1 MFGESYEKKLT
12 KLLKNAEEAT
22 AKGDYKS
29 ASWAYQEAAKLAEDK
44 QARKAIVYLL
54 KAVEVSLKD
63 SNYLSAGWAYK
74 SAASLAEPKEAREY
88 ALKSAQ
94 SFEKAGS
101 LYAAQWSY
109 NIAAKLSKETGDL
122 YAAIRYY
129 KKAQDIAFDREIGKE
144 IERLKEKIPHPIVI
158 ECYNKEEA
166 EEGEDIEFCVEIDNN
181 SKEMLRAVK
190 LLDEKKNVL
199 EDLGD
204 LKIKESKQ
212 IRYKEKAK
220 AGFQKPRFKYAS
232 WKSGVDQLEE
242 DIHVRPVRVKPNVQ
256 IRTTINP
263 PLRLNKPSDFIVL
276 LKNQSASKLKDVR
289 FDVHLAKGIEVLE
302 ETNTKFDQIKP
313 GEERGVV
320 LSVVP
325 RVVGEI
331 KVDDIS
337 VEYSD
342 EYGTEYVLKAEL
354 MTKEILPELETKTVD
369 TKIQKT
375 EEYQKIQEHKESI
388 DMEQLAI
395 SQEEYLRK
403 AGSLQSV
410 ERGLSYD
417 GISIE
422 QASAYIEEEC
432 YLFTHVATHDHK
444 TEKLY
449 LYAGKKD
456 GKEYLLTV
464 ALKENG
470 KLLNI
475 LFKLYSSQK
484 EEEMLS
490 KIVDI
495 VDYTVRVMGS
505 AKRVE
510 KVEVKEVINIIDSLV
525 QRSKIGYDVPK
536 NKETTIKDSV
546 VQKANV

>member
-44 QARKAIVYLL
+44 QVRKAIDYLL

-63 SNYLSAGWAYK
+63 SNYLSVGWSYK
-74 SAASLAEPKEAREY
+74 SAASLAEPKEAREF

-109 NIAAKLSKETGDL
+109 SIAARLSKETGDL

-129 KKAQDIAFDREIGKE
+129 KKSQDIAFDREIGKE
-144 IERLKEKIPHPIVI
+144 IEKLKEKIPHPIVI

-166 EEGEDIEFCVEIDNN
+166 DEGEEVEFCVEIDNN
-181 SKEMLRAVK
+181 SKEMLRDVK

-232 WKSGVDQLEE
+232 WKSGADQLEE

-331 KVDDIS
+331 KVDDIG

-342 EYGTEYVLKAEL
+342 EYGTEYVLKAAL
-354 MTKEILPELETKTVD
+354 MTKEILPEDNFFEKKVD
-369 TKIQKT
+369 QKT

-403 AGSLQSV
+403 AESLQSV

-417 GISIE
+417 GLSIE
-422 QASAYIEEEC
+422 QAAAYIEDS
-432 YLFTHVATHDHK
+432 LFTNVATHDHK

-470 KLLNI
+470 ELLNI

-546 VQKANV
+546 VQKTGV